1 MKNILI
7 VEGNLREENENFS
20 KVGIQTHTES
30 LKDSLNY
37 FTDELKFDVVN
48 PSSDQNIQFISDKLQ
63 NYDGLIWGGS
73 SLNIYNDTPEIR
85 KQIEFMKDCQKK
97 VKKILAICWG
107 MQVAVTAAGGQVKK
121 ANNSHIGIA
130 NEIQLNEKSNLEY
143 ISEEIYLNSP
153 SEFDVITTK
162 EKYFS
167 VYEWIDLFDKNIY
180 AIIFIMIVVASIN
193 IISVLVVLILER
205 TNMIGVLKALGITNF
220 SLQKFFIYISSYL
233 IFIGIVIGN
242 IFGLMILFI
251 QEKYKIISLD
261 PKIYYVDSVPIHI
274 ELSHIISLNLI
285 AFILCVLSI
294 FIPSLLVS
302 RINPKDSIKFN

>member
-121 ANNSHIGIA
+121 AKNSHIGIA
-130 NEIQLNEKSNLEY
+130 NEIQVNEKGINHPLY
-143 ISEEIYLNSP
+143 KNKDKKFNSP
-153 SEFDVITTK
+153 AFNFDEVVRLPDKAVCLASNRINKIQSLYFEINKTKVWGLQYHPEITYEKMISLIKFRRDRLIENRKVFKNSSDVEKHINFIKK
-162 EKYFS
+162 E
-167 VYEWIDLFDKNIY
+167 
-180 AIIFIMIVVASIN
+180 
-193 IISVLVVLILER
+193 ISVE
-205 TNMIGVLKALGITNF
+205 NKLKRMMELKNW
-220 SLQKFFIYISSYL
+220 
-233 IFIGIVIGN
+233 
-242 IFGLMILFI
+242 
-251 QEKYKIISLD
+251 LD
-261 PKIYYVDSVPIHI
+261 QLK
-274 ELSHIISLNLI
+274 
-285 AFILCVLSI
+285 
-294 FIPSLLVS
+294 
-302 RINPKDSIKFN
+302 